1 MIRYSLFILAL
12 IGLGFSIAHGQN
24 QTNNCVEDKILN
36 GDDANQT
43 IVLKNYCSQ
52 IVEFAICVDRSDN
65 SWDEFRRGRISP
77 GDSRYLYVNDV
88 PLGGHYDYFYNWCFG
103 DACEDMRVPDC

>member
-1 MIRYSLFILAL
+1 MRASITTFALAGILTLNAQ
-12 IGLGFSIAHGQN
+12 AQN
-24 QTNNCVEDKILN
+24 RTDNCVEDNILN

-43 IVLKNYCSQ
+43 IVLKNYCSR
-52 IVEFAICVDRSDN
+52 IVDFAICVDRSDN

-77 GDSRYLYVNDV
+77 GDSRYLYVNGV